1 MFRKK
6 LLIGVSLILVAL
18 LAFGC
23 SPVDKAKNG
32 ADTEAPKAE
41 APKAEAKE
49 VVLKAVSAWPE
60 KIQDNAG
67 LKKLIEKVNEK
78 GKGKVKIE
86 WVGGPEVVA
95 TNELIN
101 AVKGGTV
108 DIGWL
113 AAAYT
118 VSNVPVANA
127 IKLSKMTPEEE
138 RANGVYDLWNE
149 IFEKQTNAHY
159 LGKGMPGVQFHL
171 YTTKEV
177 KKISDLKGKAI
188 RVTASYK
195 DFVAALGASPVMIAP
210 GEVYTALERGVADG
224 YGWVNFGISD
234 WGWEALTKAVIDP
247 GFYQVDTMGLV
258 NLTKWNN
265 LSDDVK
271 KIINDAMIEVE
282 KEMPAY
288 YQDLYKKDREL
299 LASKGIKVLKLSD
312 DEAKQYLDMAYK
324 SVWDEVLKTAP
335 DYAQKVKTAL
345 KQ

>member
-1 MFRKK
+1 MFKK
-6 LLIGVSLILVAL
+6 SVLFVILILVAV

-23 SPVDKAKNG
+23 SSSDTGNKANEDAAKND
-32 ADTEAPKAE
+32 AAKNEARE
-41 APKAEAKE
+41 E

-67 LKKLIEKVNEK
+67 FLKLIEKVNEK

-86 WVGGPEVVA
+86 YLGGPEVVP

-108 DIGWL
+108 DVGWL
-113 AAAYT
+113 SAGYA

-159 LGKGMPGVQFHL
+159 LGKGMPGVEFHL

-177 KKISDLKGKAI
+177 KNLSDLKGKAI

-195 DFVAALGASPVMIAP
+195 DFATALKASPVMIAP

-234 WGWEALTKAVIDP
+234 WGWESLTKAVIDP
-247 GFYQVDTMGLV
+247 GFYQVDTLGLV
-258 NLTKWNN
+258 NLDKWNS
-265 LSDDVK
+265 LPDDVK
-271 KIINDAMIEVE
+271 AIINEAMIEVE

-288 YQDLYKKDREL
+288 FEDLYKKDREL
-299 LASKGIKVLKLSD
+299 LASKGIKVVKLSD
-312 DEAKQYLDMAYK
+312 DEAKQYLDMAYEA
-324 SVWDEVLKTAP
+324 VWNEVKKTAP
-335 DYAQKVKTAL
+335 DYADKVKTAL